1 MYFVATS
8 PSFREQVSDLVDLH
22 VAVRD
27 APVQA
32 PVPELREHSR
42 HRRPARNAE
51 RHDLVARE
59 RDGRAVEAEVPVERG
74 ARAAVAQEPE
84 PPEPHGWLLTKDPR
98 PRARRVRLAQPSDER
113 PPLGQGLAEPRE
125 WLAHEP
131 ESLQRP
137 GGPRRPPGA
146 PEGPRGEPRRVD
158 VEAPPPAP

>member
-84 PPEPHGWLLTKDPR
+84 QIG
-98 PRARRVRLAQPSDER
+98 RASCRERVNIAVEN
-113 PPLGQGLAEPRE
+113 GAVKITRE
-125 WLAHEP
+125 FT
-131 ESLQRP
+131 
-137 GGPRRPPGA
+137 
-146 PEGPRGEPRRVD
+146 
-158 VEAPPPAP
+158 